1 MKNICK
7 TIISLYILTLFLN
20 FIGCTPVPVKSIPS
34 STSIPVITE
43 ADKKDSIDILIEGI
57 DSKPVT
63 PTEKMV
69 GYVNVEVL
77 EVFPT
82 PKKTIAINHILRG
95 QKVFIFNTNGDWA
108 NISADETYEYWIDLK
123 YICFIQNCWVNNNIS
138 KNINNLDRNNK
149 TYQKKNIV
157 KSNVYPFT
165 SYNGKGYI
173 NTKGNYVPSPR
184 KSNKQPNG
192 ATAKCRDGS
201 WSFSQSRRGTC
212 SGHGGVSSWL

>member
-1 MKNICK
+1 MKNICR

-20 FIGCTPVPVKSIPS
+20 FIGCTSVPVKSIPS
-34 STSIPVITE
+34 SVSIPVITE
-43 ADKKDSIDILIEGI
+43 ADKKDSIDILIEWI
-57 DSKPVT
+57 DIKPLIKN
-63 PTEKMV
+63 EKMV
-69 GYVNVEVL
+69 GYVNVDVL

-95 QKVFIFNTNGDWA
+95 QKVFIFNTNVDWA

-123 YICFIQNCWVNNNIS
+123 YICFTRNCWEYNNIS
-138 KNINNLDRNNK
+138 KKIDNLN
-149 TYQKKNIV
+149 KKNTT
-157 KSNVYPFT
+157 KSNEYSST
-165 SYNGKGYI
+165 SYSGNGYI

>member
-20 FIGCTPVPVKSIPS
+20 FIGCTPVPVKSIPL

-149 TYQKKNIV
+149 TYQKKILLNQMCI
-157 KSNVYPFT
+157 PLHLIM
-165 SYNGKGYI
+165 GKDI
-173 NTKGNYVPSPR
+173 
-184 KSNKQPNG
+184 
-192 ATAKCRDGS
+192 
-201 WSFSQSRRGTC
+201 
-212 SGHGGVSSWL
+212 